1 MRDCVDFS
9 KSFGFEG
16 AREAGRVPVPA
27 TGRRRN
33 MVEDSKNGSIPF
45 FVILGLV
52 TILFLYLLQPFF
64 FPIFWAAV
72 IAGVFGPLYRRID
85 GKLNSPNVSTAI
97 LFLIIALIILLPAG
111 VVGTLVFNE
120 SVQIY
125 ETLSPDTKN
134 MDRSIQRLINTIAD
148 NSIARL
154 FHINKAMLI
163 AKTTEVAQGITNYI
177 FVNLTQLTQNTL
189 GLLVKFAIM
198 LYTLFF
204 FVRDGERFLR
214 MAMKV
219 IPLGMGREKFLID
232 RFIVTAR
239 STLKVTLIIGG
250 IQGALGGIVFFIT
263 GLEGALIW
271 GLLMILMAIV
281 PVVGCSIIWAP
292 AGILML
298 LTGHLWE
305 GVLILAVGT
314 FVISTVDNFLRPILI
329 GQDVEMHP
337 LLIFLSTLGG
347 IILFGMSGF
356 VIGPVITSLLIA
368 LWEMYEEFYRKEKA
382 VD

>member
-1 MRDCVDFS
+1 M
-9 KSFGFEG
+9 
-16 AREAGRVPVPA
+16 
-27 TGRRRN
+27 TGNNQDRN
-33 MVEDSKNGSIPF
+33 IPF

-52 TILFLYLLQPFF
+52 TLLFLYLLKPFF

-72 IAGVFGPLYRRID
+72 IAGVFRPLYSRIN
-85 GKLNSPNVSTAI
+85 GKLNRPNLSTTI
-97 LFLIIALIILLPAG
+97 LFLLIALIVLLPAG
-111 VVGTLVFNE
+111 IIGTLVFNE

-125 ETLSPDTKN
+125 NNLSPDTKQ

-148 NSIARL
+148 NSIVHL

-177 FVNLTQLTQNTL
+177 FVHLTQLTQNTL
-189 GLLVKFAIM
+189 GLLVQFAIM

-204 FVRDGERFLR
+204 FVRDGDRFLR

-219 IPLGMGREKFLID
+219 IPLGMGREKFLYE

-250 IQGALGGIVFFIT
+250 IQGALGGIVFFAT
-263 GLEGALIW
+263 DVEGALIW

-292 AGILML
+292 AGIVMILM
-298 LTGHLWE
+298 GHIWQ
-305 GVLILAVGT
+305 GILILAVGI
-314 FVISTVDNFLRPILI
+314 FVISTVDNLLRPILL
-329 GQDVEMHP
+329 GKDVEMHP

-347 IILFGMSGF
+347 IIFFGFSGF

-382 VD
+382 

>member
-1 MRDCVDFS
+1 MTENNKD
-9 KSFGFEG
+9 
-16 AREAGRVPVPA
+16 
-27 TGRRRN
+27 RN
-33 MVEDSKNGSIPF
+33 IPF
-45 FVILGLV
+45 FIILGLV
-52 TILFLYLLQPFF
+52 AILFLYLLWPFF

-72 IAGVFGPLYRRID
+72 IAGVFGPLYRRINL
-85 GKLNSPNVSTAI
+85 KLDRPNLSTAI

-125 ETLSPDTKN
+125 GKLSPDTKH

-148 NSIARL
+148 NSLAHL
-154 FHINKAMLI
+154 FHINKAFLI

-177 FVNLTQLTQNTL
+177 FVHLTQLTQNTL
-189 GLLVKFAIM
+189 GLLVQFAIM
-198 LYTLFF
+198 LYTLFY
-204 FVRDGERFLR
+204 FVRDGTRFLR

-219 IPLGMGREKFLID
+219 IPLGMGREKFLYE

-250 IQGALGGIVFFIT
+250 IQGALGGIVFFVT
-263 GLEGALIW
+263 DVEGALIW

-281 PVVGCSIIWAP
+281 PVVGCSIIW
-292 AGILML
+292 
-298 LTGHLWE
+298 
-305 GVLILAVGT
+305 V
-314 FVISTVDNFLRPILI
+314 VISTVDNLLRPILI
-329 GQDVEMHP
+329 GKDVEMHP

-347 IILFGMSGF
+347 IILFGFSGF

-368 LWEMYEEFYRKEKA
+368 LWEMYEEFYRKEKIG
-382 VD
+382 

>member
-1 MRDCVDFS
+1 MNNTMKES
-9 KSFGFEG
+9 
-16 AREAGRVPVPA
+16 
-27 TGRRRN
+27 N
-33 MVEDSKNGSIPF
+33 IPF
-45 FVILGLV
+45 FVILGIV

-72 IAGVFGPLYRRID
+72 IAGVFRPLYIRIN
-85 GKLNSPNVSTAI
+85 GKLNRPNLSTAI
-97 LFLIIALIILLPAG
+97 LFLLIALIILLPAG
-111 VVGTLVFNE
+111 IVGTLVFNE

-125 ETLSPDTKN
+125 EKLSPDTKH
-134 MDRSIQRLINTIAD
+134 MDRSIQRLINSIAD
-148 NSIARL
+148 NSLARL

-177 FVNLTQLTQNTL
+177 FVHLTELTQNTL

-204 FVRDGERFLR
+204 FVRDGDRFLR
-214 MAMKV
+214 MVMK
-219 IPLGMGREKFLID
+219 ILPLGMGREKLLYE

-250 IQGALGGIVFFIT
+250 IQGALGGIVFLVT
-263 GLEGALIW
+263 DVEGALIW

-281 PVVGCSIIWAP
+281 PLVGCSIIWAP

-298 LTGHLWE
+298 LTGHIWE
-305 GVLILAVGT
+305 GILILAVG
-314 FVISTVDNFLRPILI
+314 FLVISTVDNVLRPILI
-329 GQDVEMHP
+329 GKDVEMHP

-347 IILFGMSGF
+347 IILFGFSGF

-368 LWEMYEEFYRKEKA
+368 IWEMYEEFYRREK
-382 VD
+382 VSD

>member
-1 MRDCVDFS
+1 MNNTMKES
-9 KSFGFEG
+9 
-16 AREAGRVPVPA
+16 
-27 TGRRRN
+27 N
-33 MVEDSKNGSIPF
+33 IPF
-45 FVILGLV
+45 FVILGIV

-72 IAGVFGPLYRRID
+72 IAGVFMPLYSRINR
-85 GKLNSPNVSTAI
+85 KLNRPNLSTAI
-97 LFLIIALIILLPAG
+97 LFLLIALIILLPAG
-111 VVGTLVFNE
+111 IVGTLVFNE

-125 ETLSPDTKN
+125 EKLSPDTKH
-134 MDRSIQRLINTIAD
+134 MDRSIQRLINSIAD
-148 NSIARL
+148 NSLARL

-177 FVNLTQLTQNTL
+177 FVHLTELTQNTL

-204 FVRDGERFLR
+204 FVRDGDRFLR
-214 MAMKV
+214 MVMK
-219 IPLGMGREKFLID
+219 ILPLGMGREKLLYE

-250 IQGALGGIVFFIT
+250 IQGTLGGIVFLVT
-263 GLEGALIW
+263 DVEGALIW

-281 PVVGCSIIWAP
+281 PLVGCSIIWAP

-298 LTGHLWE
+298 LTGHIWE
-305 GVLILAVGT
+305 GILILAVG
-314 FVISTVDNFLRPILI
+314 FLVISTVDNVLRPILI
-329 GQDVEMHP
+329 GKDVEMHP

-347 IILFGMSGF
+347 IILFGFSGF

-368 LWEMYEEFYRKEKA
+368 IWEMYEEFYRKEKA
-382 VD
+382 